1 MLETDFW
8 VDRFPEHLKDQAPR
22 MEFRDGGYQLSVDG
36 KPMTPP
42 AIAAALC
49 TSLECTPGFTDVEA
63 RLADL
68 DVEGVEKE
76 LIFPQ
81 RLFGLFMF
89 GKMMNRAET
98 FGAYNE
104 AHRRGLRGRQGPALP
119 GDGAQLLGSGAGQG
133 VGRALR
139 RRWARAA

>member
-1 MLETDFW
+1 
-8 VDRFPEHLKDQAPR
+8 PR
-22 MEFRDGGYQLSVDG
+22 MSFRDGGYHLSVAG
-36 KPMTPP
+36 TEMTTQT
-42 AIAAALC
+42 AAADLC
-49 TSLECTPGFTDVEA
+49 TAMECNPGLTSIDA

-68 DVEGVEKE
+68 DIEGVEKE

-104 AHRRGLRGRQGPALP
+104 HIAQMCKGGKGRLFSVMVPNYW
-119 GDGAQLLGSGAGQG
+119 D
-133 VGRALR
+133 
-139 RRWARAA
+139 